1 MSRFADIAAPIAED
15 LPCGPDPDGNPD
27 IETFVA
33 AAESDLPVSFF
44 KFDRSKLDAPTQL
57 DRILV
62 LLQKSRDLRLI
73 VLAAKFSILSGS
85 IAEFSDAVSGMAHLL
100 MERWDDVHP
109 RGAEGDFGLRSAYVS
124 GLDDLPTVILP
135 LQAAPLVNDRRIGAV
150 TYRAQL
156 VASGAVP
163 RREKEEVPD
172 RTAIHE
178 ALVRAGLDGLKA
190 ILEPVARIGAALKEI
205 TNAFAEHVGFE
216 QVPAFTNLSPLV
228 ADIETFLRGVM
239 GDVDPSFALSQT
251 STGGEAGADASET
264 PPALSG
270 FPPLLGTSDAG
281 EALKAI
287 ERYYTHNEPSSPAVL
302 LIRQAQQLIG
312 KSFVEALQSL
322 APSLMEKATIRIG
335 GDAPFAL
342 TMAQLKTLSGQP
354 PSATGT
360 NGASP
365 PQSYAVGTRSD
376 AAILMDAI
384 EKFYRRQEP
393 SSPIPL
399 LLERARLFVDRDFST
414 LLKDV
419 MSKPPAGQ

>member
-1 MSRFADIAAPIAED
+1 VSRFADIAAPIAED
-15 LPCGPDPDGNPD
+15 LPCGPDPDGNPE

-44 KFDRSKLDAPTQL
+44 KFDRSKLDAPAQL
-57 DRILV
+57 DRIAV
-62 LLQKSRDLRLI
+62 LLQQSRDLRLV
-73 VLAAKFSILSGS
+73 VLAAKLSILSGN
-85 IAEFSDAVSGMAHLL
+85 IAEFSDAASAIARLL

-109 RGAEGDFGLRSAYVS
+109 RGTDGDYSLRSAYVS
-124 GLDDLPTVILP
+124 ALDDLPTVILP

-172 RTAIHE
+172 RTALHE

-190 ILEPVARIGAALKEI
+190 ILEPVSRIGVALEEI
-205 TNAFAEHVGFE
+205 RKAFAEHAGFE
-216 QVPAFTNLSPLV
+216 QVPDFPNLSPLV
-228 ADIETFLRGVM
+228 ADIEVFLKGILS
-239 GDVDPSFALSQT
+239 DVDPSFALSQAA
-251 STGGEAGADASET
+251 AGSESGPET
-264 PPALSG
+264 ALEKPQPSG
-270 FPPLLGTSDAG
+270 FPPLLGTADAG

-322 APSLMEKATIRIG
+322 APALMEKAAIRIG
-335 GDAPFAL
+335 ADAPFAL
-342 TMAQLKTLSGQP
+342 TMAQLKTLAGQSP
-354 PSATGT
+354 AAPGA
-360 NGASP
+360 NGEAP
-365 PQSYAVGTRSD
+365 PQSYAVSTRGD
-376 AAILMDAI
+376 AAMLMDAI

-419 MSKPPAGQ
+419 MSKPPAG